1 MENMAGLKNVLL
13 VEDEAM
19 IRDLYRTIL
28 VRAGYKVAVAGN
40 SREAF
45 DALQKF
51 KADVVLLD
59 IMLPGMSGI
68 DILHELRN
76 NPAHNCQRNIILLL
90 TNLAQQDFN
99 DDALNKD
106 ADGYIIK
113 ADILPQDLIKIIQS
127 LGEDQSD

>member
-1 MENMAGLKNVLL
+1 MAGLKNVLL

-28 VRAGYKVAVAGN
+28 VRAGYTVAVAGN

-45 DALQKF
+45 DSLQKF

-76 NPAHNCQRNIILLL
+76 NPVHNCQHNIILLL

-106 ADGYIIK
+106 ADGFIVK

-127 LGEDQSD
+127 LEEE

>member
-1 MENMAGLKNVLL
+1 MAGLKNVLL
-13 VEDEAM
+13 VEDETM
-19 IRDLYRTIL
+19 IRDLYRTVL
-28 VRAGYKVAVAGN
+28 VRAGYTVAVAGN
-40 SREAF
+40 SHETFAV
-45 DALQKF
+45 LQKF

-68 DILHELRN
+68 DILQELRT
-76 NPAHNCQRNIILLL
+76 NPIHHCQTNIILLL

-99 DDALNKD
+99 NDALNSN

-127 LGEDQSD
+127 LDSPSD